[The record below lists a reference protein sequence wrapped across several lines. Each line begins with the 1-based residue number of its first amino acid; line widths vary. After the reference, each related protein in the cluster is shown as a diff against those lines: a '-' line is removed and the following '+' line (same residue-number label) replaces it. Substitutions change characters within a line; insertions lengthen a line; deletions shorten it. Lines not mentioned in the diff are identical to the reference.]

1 MRYYNVWYSRDVA
14 SSLITQ
20 DTGVFSLERGRRALA
35 GLSGWPGPRV
45 FMQVGECLACRKP
58 GVWSLGMWL
67 RWSHDVNGQVTVS
80 AFLK

>member
-1 MRYYNVWYSRDVA
+1 MNEYWSH
-14 SSLITQ
+14 SSQ
-20 DTGVFSLERGRRALA
+20 EHRWRALA
-35 GLSGWPGPRV
+35 GLSGWPGLRV
-45 FMQVGECLACRKP
+45 FMQVGECSACRDP